1 MPNPFSLDLSQG
13 TDPNA
18 MRGLSSAITGL
29 GQVTSERREKQA
41 EIEAQKQ
48 MQAEMQT
55 AMQSGDPSKISAFM
69 RKNPQMADVVQKS
82 MGFEDEMVK
91 TQAVDFMGGLLAT
104 PEEQWSGLFKERIEM
119 LESQGRDPTDTLNVM
134 KAWADN
140 PEQGKKMVETLLAT
154 SDPDAFEA
162 YKSSI
167 AEDVGDFQMGTGA
180 MSGYVFDKETGK
192 FSIDPEVKM
201 RLQEKATAEAAKKG
215 ALSVKVTRDINKDVT
230 GLVKGARDITDS
242 AKALETL
249 KASSSPISQLAA
261 VFKLMKA
268 LDPASVVREG
278 EQQQARS
285 TGGPADALVGYVNKI
300 RGEGPLPPRA
310 FTDMVNTAKRLA
322 NSAID
327 SSSGE
332 VSGYLDAFE
341 DKLGQSFKDRL
352 LSRIPERF
360 EVDLSIDDQALEWAR
375 EHPEDPRSQQI
386 LQAQGG

>member
-1 MPNPFSLDLSQG
+1 MANPFSLDLSQG
-13 TDPNA
+13 SDPNA

-29 GQVTSERREKQA
+29 GQVTRERREKQA

-91 TQAVDFMGGLLAT
+91 TQAVDFMGNLLAT
-104 PEEQWSGLFKERIEM
+104 PEEQWPGIFKERIEM

-134 KAWADN
+134 KAWANN

-180 MSGYVFDKETGK
+180 MAGYVFDKETGK
-192 FSIDPEVKM
+192 FSIDPEVKI

-230 GLVKGARDITDS
+230 GLVKGARDIADS

-249 KASSSPISQLAA
+249 KASSSPVAQLAA

-268 LDPASVVREG
+268 LDPTSVVREG

-285 TGGPADALVGYVNKI
+285 TGGPADSLVGYVNKI
-300 RGEGPLPPRA
+300 RGEGGLPPDA
-310 FTDMVNTAKRLA
+310 FTDMVDTAKRLA

-327 SSSGE
+327 SSSSE
-332 VSGYLDAFE
+332 VSGYLGAYE
-341 DKLGQSFKDRL
+341 DKLNQSFKDKL

-360 EVDLSIDDQALEWAR
+360 DIAEDLSIDDLVNKY
-375 EHPEDPRSQQI
+375 
-386 LQAQGG
+386 AQ